1 MIGPEFWRRYFKVY
15 DVLNLLP
22 TYRQL
27 LSDVCEELGAKQ
39 GESAVFLERASYYEE
54 ASALI

>member
-27 LSDVCEELGAKQ
+27 LSDVCEELGAK
-39 GESAVFLERASYYEE
+39 
-54 ASALI
+54 